1 MNIYDCFMYFDEDM
15 LLDLRL
21 NILNSYVKRFIITE
35 ATYTHSGAKKK
46 LNFDLNKFNKFKDK
60 IEYIVVDTP
69 PPDVLPIDQNDTKEK
84 RGEKLILNGYARDNY
99 QRNNLNRGLKN
110 IDDEDIIIISD
121 LDEIPNLEGVNFKNI
136 KEKINI
142 FKQKM
147 FYYKLNLYIEDF
159 VWHGSKACKK
169 KYFESPQWLRN
180 IKSKKY
186 SKWRIDLCMSKKKYI
201 NVNLINNGGW
211 HFTSIRTPEELEKKL
226 LNFTHHYE
234 YEESGM
240 DINNLK
246 KLINEKVVMYDHKVD
261 QKGNRWSAKTKLK
274 KIANNYLPNYIC
286 ENLNKYEKW
295 LDQDEVFSN

>member
-35 ATYTHSGAKKK
+35 ATYTHSGSKKK

-69 PPDVLPIDQNDTKEK
+69 PPDILPIDQNDTKEK
-84 RGEKLILNGYARDNY
+84 KGEKLILNGYARDNY

-121 LDEIPNLEGVNFKNI
+121 LDEIPNLQGVNFKNI

-169 KYFESPQWLRN
+169 KYLISPQWLRN

-186 SKWRIDLCMSKKKYI
+186 SKWRIDLWMSKKKYI
-201 NVNLINNGGW
+201 SVNLINNGGW

-240 DINNLK
+240 DINNLR
-246 KLINEKVVMYDHKVD
+246 KLINGKVVMYDHNVD

-274 KIANNYLPNYIC
+274 KIANNFLPNYISG
-286 ENLNKYEKW
+286 NLNKYEKW
-295 LDQDEVFSN
+295 LDNDKAKKL

>member
-69 PPDVLPIDQNDTKEK
+69 PPDILPIDQNDTKEK
-84 RGEKLILNGYARDNY
+84 KGEKLILNGYARDNY

-121 LDEIPNLEGVNFKNI
+121 LDEIPNLEGINFKNI

-147 FYYKLNLYIEDF
+147 FYYKLNLSIEDF

-169 KYFESPQWLRN
+169 KYFISPQWLRN
-180 IKSKKY
+180 VKSKKY
-186 SKWRIDLCMSKKKYI
+186 SKLRIDLWMSKKKYI

-240 DINNLK
+240 DINNLR
-246 KLINEKVVMYDHKVD
+246 KLINEKVVMYDHNVD

-274 KIANNYLPNYIC
+274 KIANNFLPNYIC

-295 LDQDEVFSN
+295 LDNDKTG

>member
-69 PPDVLPIDQNDTKEK
+69 PPDILPIDQNDTKRK
-84 RGEKLILNGYARDNY
+84 KGEKLILNGYARDNY
-99 QRNNLNRGLKN
+99 QRNNLIRGLKN

-121 LDEIPNLEGVNFKNI
+121 LDEIPNLQGVNFKNI

-147 FYYKLNLYIEDF
+147 FYYKLNLHIEDF
-159 VWHGSKACKK
+159 VWSGSKACKK
-169 KYFESPQWLRN
+169 KYFISPQWLRN

-186 SKWRIDLCMSKKKYI
+186 SKWRIDLWMSKKKYI

-226 LNFTHHYE
+226 LNFGSHYE

-240 DINNLK
+240 DINNLR
-246 KLINEKVVMYDHKVD
+246 KLINEKVVMYDHNVD

-274 KIANNYLPNYIC
+274 KIANNFLPNYIS

-295 LDQDEVFSN
+295 LDNDKAKKL

>member
-21 NILNSYVKRFIITE
+21 NILNSYVKKFIITE
-35 ATYTHSGAKKK
+35 ATYTHSGAKKE

-60 IEYIVVDTP
+60 IEYVVVDTP
-69 PPDVLPIDQNDTKEK
+69 PPDILPIDQNDTKEK
-84 RGEKLILNGYARDNY
+84 KGEKLILNGYARDNY

-121 LDEIPNLEGVNFKNI
+121 LDEIPNLQGINFKNI

-142 FKQKM
+142 FKQQM

-169 KYFESPQWLRN
+169 KYLISPQWLRN

-186 SKWRIDLCMSKKKYI
+186 SKWRIDLWMSKKKYI

-240 DINNLK
+240 DINNLR
-246 KLINEKVVMYDHKVD
+246 KLINEKVVMYDHNVD

-274 KIANNYLPNYIC
+274 KIANNFLPNYIC

-295 LDQDEVFSN
+295 LDQDEVSSN

>member
-1 MNIYDCFMYFDEDM
+1 MYFDEDM

-35 ATYTHSGAKKK
+35 ATYTHSGTKKK
-46 LNFDLNKFNKFKDK
+46 LNFDLSKFNKFKDK

-69 PPDVLPIDQNDTKEK
+69 PPDILPIDQNDTKEK
-84 RGEKLILNGYARDNY
+84 KGEKLILNGYARDNY
-99 QRNNLNRGLKN
+99 QRNNLNIGLKN

-121 LDEIPNLEGVNFKNI
+121 LDEIPNLQGVNFKNI

-169 KYFESPQWLRN
+169 KYFISPQWLRN

-186 SKWRIDLCMSKKKYI
+186 SKWRIDLWMSKKKYI

-226 LNFTHHYE
+226 LNFGSHYE

-240 DINNLK
+240 DINNLR

-274 KIANNYLPNYIC
+274 KIANNFLPNYIC

-295 LDQDEVFSN
+295 LDNDKAKKL